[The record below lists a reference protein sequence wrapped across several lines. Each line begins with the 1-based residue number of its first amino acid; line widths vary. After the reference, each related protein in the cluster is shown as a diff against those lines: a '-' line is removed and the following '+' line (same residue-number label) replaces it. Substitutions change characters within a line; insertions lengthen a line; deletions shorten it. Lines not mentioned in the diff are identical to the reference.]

1 MNGSSNYQVSHVARR
16 FFAAEDESKCYLW
29 HFCPASPFFF
39 NQRFLAVSSHGN
51 NFTAI
56 TVGIKPFK

>member
-1 MNGSSNYQVSHVARR
+1 MLQEGSLQLRMKVNVTCGISVLLH
-16 FFAAEDESKCYLW
+16 L
-29 HFCPASPFFF
+29 FF

-51 NFTAI
+51 NFTGI

>member
-1 MNGSSNYQVSHVARR
+1 MLQEGSLQLRVKVNVTYGISVLLH
-16 FFAAEDESKCYLW
+16 L
-29 HFCPASPFFF
+29 FF

-51 NFTAI
+51 NFTGI

>member
-1 MNGSSNYQVSHVARR
+1 MVQAITRSAMLQEGSLQLRMKVNVTCGISV
-16 FFAAEDESKCYLW
+16 
-29 HFCPASPFFF
+29 PASPFFF

-51 NFTAI
+51 NFTGI

>member
-1 MNGSSNYQVSHVARR
+1 MVQAITRSAMLQEGSLQLRVKVNVTYGISVLLH
-16 FFAAEDESKCYLW
+16 L
-29 HFCPASPFFF
+29 FF

-51 NFTAI
+51 NFTGI

>member
-1 MNGSSNYQVSHVARR
+1 MLQEGSLQLRMKVNVTCGISV
-16 FFAAEDESKCYLW
+16 
-29 HFCPASPFFF
+29 PASPFFF

-51 NFTAI
+51 NFTGI

>member
-1 MNGSSNYQVSHVARR
+1 MLQEGSLQLRMKVNVTCGISVLLHR
-16 FFAAEDESKCYLW
+16 
-29 HFCPASPFFF
+29 FFF

-51 NFTAI
+51 NFTGI